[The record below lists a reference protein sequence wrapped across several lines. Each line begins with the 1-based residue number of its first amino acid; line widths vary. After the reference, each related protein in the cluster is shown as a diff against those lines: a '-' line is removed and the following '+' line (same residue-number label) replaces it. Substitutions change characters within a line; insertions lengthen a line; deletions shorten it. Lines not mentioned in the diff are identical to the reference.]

1 MHKLI
6 TVLLAG
12 ALLATPVLAKTPEI
26 DIQALHEKC
35 RLAIEQGTKFT
46 TIEDWSGA
54 DGNEEI
60 LAITASFEE
69 QYQAREGTTTE
80 ALVFLTEEGF
90 IGEISGQDVVEPT
103 ITREHFGAFNFTI
116 ATQED
121 EHFIQVVRDGK
132 PCGVWEVTKKSS

>member
-69 QYQAREGTTTE
+69 QYQAREGTTTKS
-80 ALVFLTEEGF
+80 LVFLTETAF
-90 IGEISGQDVVEPT
+90 IEEISGQDVVEPT
-103 ITREHFGAFNFTI
+103 ITRTSFDEFDFTI
-116 ATQED
+116 AQQEA
-121 EHFIQVVRDGK
+121 EFFIQVAHAGK
-132 PCGVWEVTKKSS
+132 PCGVWEVTAKST